1 VSNKI
6 EIRVPDIGDFSDVE
20 VIEVHVGAGDT
31 VALEDPLITLETDK
45 ASMDVP
51 SSAAGRVLEVAVS
64 AGDKVSEGSLVLTVE
79 AAADNAAAPPP
90 PQATADSPDVAQ
102 SAGAELAVQVPDIGD
117 FTDVDVIEVHVAPGD
132 RISAEDPLITLETDK
147 ASMDVPAP
155 AAGVVQ
161 SLAVKAGDKVSKGST
176 VLIMLTE
183 AAAQTADVG
192 TSAAVSDKPAAAP
205 SASPAPT
212 AAPTPA
218 RRGELP
224 PIDEQTF
231 ARAHASPAVRRFARE
246 LGVDLGQVQGAGR
259 KGRITRDDVKAY
271 VKSVLSGHAAAVAP
285 PALPAVPVVDFAKY
299 GEIEVQP
306 LTRIQKISGPRLH
319 ASWVNLPHVTQF
331 DQADITEL
339 EERRQTLKGKA
350 EKQGAR
356 LTPLAFLVV
365 ACVKTLKEFPQFNA
379 SLDASGENL
388 VFKKY
393 FHIGF
398 AADTPHGLVVPVIKN
413 ADQKSLLQIARELAD
428 LSALARDGKLAA
440 ADMQGGTFTISS
452 LGGIGGTAFTPI
464 INAPEV
470 AILGVS
476 RSSTQPV
483 FQDGAFAPRLM
494 LPLCLSYDHRIIDG
508 AAAARF
514 TTSLSAQ
521 LSDPDG
527 LLLN

>member
-1 VSNKI
+1 MSNKI

-79 AAADNAAAPPP
+79 AAGSAAGDAVEATADNAAAPAP
-90 PQATADSPDVAQ
+90 PQATAASPDVAQ

-161 SLAVKAGDKVSKGST
+161 SLAVKAGDKVSEGST
-176 VLIMLTE
+176 VLVMLTE

-205 SASPAPT
+205 SASPAP
-212 AAPTPA
+212 AAAATPA

-271 VKSVLSGHAAAVAP
+271 VKSVLSGHAARRSRRRRCP
-285 PALPAVPVVDFAKY
+285 
-299 GEIEVQP
+299 
-306 LTRIQKISGPRLH
+306 RCRWWISP
-319 ASWVNLPHVTQF
+319 SM
-331 DQADITEL
+331 
-339 EERRQTLKGKA
+339 
-350 EKQGAR
+350 AR
-356 LTPLAFLVV
+356 
-365 ACVKTLKEFPQFNA
+365 
-379 SLDASGENL
+379 
-388 VFKKY
+388 
-393 FHIGF
+393 
-398 AADTPHGLVVPVIKN
+398 
-413 ADQKSLLQIARELAD
+413 
-428 LSALARDGKLAA
+428 
-440 ADMQGGTFTISS
+440 
-452 LGGIGGTAFTPI
+452 
-464 INAPEV
+464 
-470 AILGVS
+470 S
-476 RSSTQPV
+476 RSSP
-483 FQDGAFAPRLM
+483 
-494 LPLCLSYDHRIIDG
+494 
-508 AAAARF
+508 
-514 TTSLSAQ
+514 
-521 LSDPDG
+521 
-527 LLLN
+527 